1 MANCDGVVFLP
12 FWLETFE
19 RKRVDKKMTS
29 WVDLRRWTDR
39 CAVREAGVEHMSE
52 TVRLLWVGE
61 RSPQYSE
68 LARSSH
74 CRGER
79 ALAIS
84 WCDRFDGAVP
94 RLLAGSHDVVLLDCS
109 SAAQRARSLL
119 RAARAAGCDAPIIAL
134 TDADDG
140 AELLVEGAADHLPL
154 SQLSAPLLQRSLRYV
169 VERRQAQRDLQR
181 LARQDA
187 LTGLPNRLQLRAQL
201 ESALK
206 EATRLGG
213 RVALLHLNLDG
224 FRRVNEA
231 LGHDAGDRL
240 VQTCAERLVGAVR
253 KTDVVARIG
262 GDEFAI
268 VLGDVRESADAEAV
282 ARKLIERMT
291 PAYAVGDRRLVLAA
305 SIGIAI
311 FPGAGDG
318 AEALLRCAELAMR
331 KAKSQRGSHFHFYS
345 EQTRVEAHQQLHL
358 EAELR
363 RALRRNEFELFY
375 QPRVSMAGGRVSG
388 VEALVRWRHPSR
400 GLLMPEEFIP
410 LAEEVGLIVP
420 LGFWVMQQACRDLRA
435 LNLRG
440 GEPIDMAVNLSF
452 RQLQDERFVEQAA
465 RIIEESGVDPHRL
478 EFELTE
484 TAILL
489 NAEQTFEAMSALS
502 RLGVSFSL
510 DDFGTGYSSFAHI
523 QRLPISALKI
533 DRGFVADLPREGDD
547 AIIVRAII
555 NLAHSLQL
563 RVIAEGAET
572 LDQVQ
577 FLWQH
582 RCDQLQGYYFSKPV
596 PFDGLVELLERRAVA
611 VV

>member
-1 MANCDGVVFLP
+1 
-12 FWLETFE
+12 
-19 RKRVDKKMTS
+19 MTS

-39 CAVREAGVEHMSE
+39 CSVPEVGVDRMSE
-52 TVRLLWVGE
+52 TMRLLWVGE
-61 RSPQYSE
+61 QSPHLSPQYAE
-68 LARSSH
+68 LARSPQR
-74 CRGER
+74 CGER
-79 ALAIS
+79 ALAFS

-109 SAAQRARSLL
+109 SAPQRARSLL
-119 RAARAAGCDAPIIAL
+119 RAARSAGCDAPIIAL
-134 TDADDG
+134 TDSDDG
-140 AELLVEGAADHLPL
+140 AQLLVEGAADHLPL
-154 SQLSAPLLQRSLRYV
+154 NQLNTQLLERSLRYV

-187 LTGLPNRLQLRAQL
+187 LTGLPNRLQLRMQL

-206 EATRLGG
+206 EAAQLGG
-213 RVALLHLNLDG
+213 GVALLHINLDG
-224 FRRVNEA
+224 FKRVNEA

-240 VQTCAERLVGAVR
+240 VQACAERLLGAVR
-253 KTDVVARIG
+253 KTDSVARIG

-268 VLGDVRESADAEAV
+268 VLGDVRERADADAV
-282 ARKLIERMT
+282 ARKLLERLA
-291 PAYAVGDRRLVLAA
+291 PAYAVGDSRLVVAA
-305 SIGIAI
+305 SVGVAI
-311 FPGAGDG
+311 FPEAGDS

-331 KAKSQRGSHFHFYS
+331 KAKSVRGGHFHFYT
-345 EQTRVEAHQQLHL
+345 EQTRAEAHQQLHL

-363 RALRRNEFELFY
+363 RALRRGEFELFY

-400 GLLMPEEFIP
+400 GLLAPEEFIP
-410 LAEEVGLIVP
+410 LAEEAGLIVP
-420 LGFWVMQQACRDLRA
+420 LGFWVMQQACRDLRT
-435 LNLRG
+435 LNGRG
-440 GEPIDMAVNLSF
+440 CEPIDMAVNLSF
-452 RQLQDERFVEQAA
+452 RQLQDERFVEQAS
-465 RIIEESGVDPHRL
+465 RIITDSGVDPRRL

-489 NAEQTFEAMSALS
+489 NAEQTYDAMSALS

-582 RCDQLQGYYFSKPV
+582 RCDQLQGFYFSKPL
-596 PFDGLVELLERRAVA
+596 PFAALLNLLEQRAVA

>member
-1 MANCDGVVFLP
+1 
-12 FWLETFE
+12 
-19 RKRVDKKMTS
+19 
-29 WVDLRRWTDR
+29 
-39 CAVREAGVEHMSE
+39 MSE

-61 RSPQYSE
+61 RSPSYAEFSGP
-68 LARSSH
+68 ARR
-74 CRGER
+74 CGER
-79 ALAIS
+79 ALTIS

-109 SAAQRARSLL
+109 DASQRARALL

-134 TDADDG
+134 TDDDNDG
-140 AELLVEGAADHLPL
+140 TELMIEGAADHLPL
-154 SQLSAPLLQRSLRYV
+154 SRLDTPMLLRALRYV
-169 VERRQAQRDLQR
+169 VERRQSQRDLQR

-201 ESALK
+201 DAALK
-206 EATRLGG
+206 SAAQPGG
-213 RVALLHLNLDG
+213 RVALLHINLDG
-224 FRRVNEA
+224 FKRVNEA

-240 VQTCAERLVGAVR
+240 VQLCAERLVGAVR
-253 KTDVVARIG
+253 KSDAVARIG
-262 GDEFAI
+262 GDEFAV
-268 VLGDVRESADAEAV
+268 VLADTRDCADAEAV
-282 ARKLIERMT
+282 ARKLLERLA
-291 PAYAVGDRRLVLAA
+291 PAYAVGDRRLVVAA
-305 SIGIAI
+305 SVGIALY
-311 FPGAGDG
+311 PDAGDS

-331 KAKSQRGSHFHFYS
+331 KAKTVRGGHFHCYT

-363 RALRRNEFELFY
+363 RALRRGEFELHY
-375 QPRVSMAGGRVSG
+375 QPRVSMAGGRVCG
-388 VEALVRWRHPSR
+388 VEALVRWCHPSR
-400 GLLMPEEFIP
+400 GLLAPEEFIP
-410 LAEEVGLIVP
+410 LAEEAGLIVP

-502 RLGVSFSL
+502 QLGVSFSL

-582 RCDQLQGYYFSKPV
+582 RCDELQGYYFSKPV
-596 PFDGLVELLERRAVA
+596 PFGGLVELLDQRAVA